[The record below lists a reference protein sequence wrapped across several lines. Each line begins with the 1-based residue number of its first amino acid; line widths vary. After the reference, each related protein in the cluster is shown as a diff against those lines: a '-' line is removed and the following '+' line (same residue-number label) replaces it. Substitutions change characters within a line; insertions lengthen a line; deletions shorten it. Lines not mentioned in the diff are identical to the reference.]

1 MSNPAFP
8 DRNPRGS
15 CGWNSR
21 VLGQMWLKIRLFPK
35 KEVWIMGESKSD
47 LGTNCEGMFWEE
59 KEGISCGIFGIVE
72 GFPMAA
78 GTG

>member
-1 MSNPAFP
+1 
-8 DRNPRGS
+8 
-15 CGWNSR
+15 
-21 VLGQMWLKIRLFPK
+21 
-35 KEVWIMGESKSD
+35 MGESKSD

-59 KEGISCGIFGIVE
+59 MEGISCGIFGIVE